1 MLDKFFK
8 YIFLT
13 GIFFTF
19 FVTSQTCSRPI
30 THNRVLYQTDIVV
43 VHFDLSKDTLRKN
56 EGNGEVRRC
65 YKCGQQGHEQSQ
77 CIRKPTL
84 DDTTYAKSMKNPK

>member
-43 VHFDLSKDTLRKN
+43 VHFDLSKDTLRKVVFFDYLQIDQMDN
-56 EGNGEVRRC
+56 LVKKDGFVVASKVKK
-65 YKCGQQGHEQSQ
+65 YKYLNSV
-77 CIRKPTL
+77 K
-84 DDTTYAKSMKNPK
+84 KSL

>member
-1 MLDKFFK
+1 M
-8 YIFLT
+8 T

-43 VHFDLSKDTLRKN
+43 VHFDLSKDTLRKVVFFDYLQIDQMDN
-56 EGNGEVRRC
+56 LVKKDGFVVATKVKK
-65 YKCGQQGHEQSQ
+65 YKYLNSV
-77 CIRKPTL
+77 K
-84 DDTTYAKSMKNPK
+84 KSL

>member
-43 VHFDLSKDTLRKN
+43 VHFDLSKDTLRKVVFFDYLQIDQMDN
-56 EGNGEVRRC
+56 LVKKDGFVVATKVKK
-65 YKCGQQGHEQSQ
+65 YKYLNSV
-77 CIRKPTL
+77 K
-84 DDTTYAKSMKNPK
+84 KSL

>member
-43 VHFDLSKDTLRKN
+43 VHFDLTRDTVRKVVFFDYLQIDQMDNLVKKDGFVVATK
-56 EGNGEVRRC
+56 VKK
-65 YKCGQQGHEQSQ
+65 YKYLNSV
-77 CIRKPTL
+77 K
-84 DDTTYAKSMKNPK
+84 KSL

>member
-43 VHFDLSKDTLRKN
+43 VHFDLTRDTVRKVVFFDYLQIDQMDNLVKKD
-56 EGNGEVRRC
+56 GFVV
-65 YKCGQQGHEQSQ
+65 SQ
-77 CIRKPTL
+77 KVKKFKYINTVKKGL
-84 DDTTYAKSMKNPK
+84 

>member
-30 THNRVLYQTDIVV
+30 THNRVLYQTDIIV
-43 VHFDLSKDTLRKN
+43 VHFDLSKDTLRKVVFFDYLQIDQMDN
-56 EGNGEVRRC
+56 LVKKDGFVVASKVKK
-65 YKCGQQGHEQSQ
+65 YKYLNSV
-77 CIRKPTL
+77 K
-84 DDTTYAKSMKNPK
+84 KSL

>member
-43 VHFDLSKDTLRKN
+43 VHFDLTRDTVRKVVFFDYLQIDQMDNLVKKD
-56 EGNGEVRRC
+56 GFVV
-65 YKCGQQGHEQSQ
+65 SQ
-77 CIRKPTL
+77 KVKKFKYINTEKKGL
-84 DDTTYAKSMKNPK
+84 